1 MNNFA
6 SYSYTYVR
14 GKVMVKV
21 NESSSNSLLK
31 ILKGSILAI
40 ATTLIILLIYAII
53 LTYTSVN
60 EMTIPTVIII
70 TTALSILIGSQIT
83 TSKIK
88 KNGIINGMFVGIIY
102 IMFLY
107 IISSTI
113 TKNFSLN
120 NYSIIMIAI
129 SIATGGL
136 GGIIGVN
143 RK

>member
-1 MNNFA
+1 
-6 SYSYTYVR
+6 
-14 GKVMVKV
+14 MVKV

-40 ATTLIILLIYAII
+40 ATTLVILLIYAII

-83 TSKIK
+83 ISKIK
-88 KNGIINGMFVGIIY
+88 KNGIINGIFVGIIY
-102 IMFLY
+102 IMLLY

-143 RK
+143 KK

>member
-1 MNNFA
+1 
-6 SYSYTYVR
+6 
-14 GKVMVKV
+14 MVKV